1 MAQISF
7 PTQRPWST
15 LQHRRRGT
23 HSPGAYLNWLGRMLF
38 VKYLL
43 SGDDQQA
50 NASLLRHDSAN
61 FLCQQLCAN
70 MQFSPKSCDSRNAT
84 AARRSTGID
93 TRIVYSIGVR
103 CFIDYFWL
111 LSLPRS
117 HQRRR
122 CAALAPS
129 SPPCSLS
136 QVPNAVR
143 AYIHCNHLQSSPT
156 SAPAMAA
163 TLAGAV
169 NPPWRITSL
178 ARSCSPSPDYPYYPV
193 TATGKGLTAF
203 TPPAPTTSLR

>member
-1 MAQISF
+1 MHPCHAMTL
-7 PTQRPWST
+7 PT
-15 LQHRRRGT
+15 
-23 HSPGAYLNWLGRMLF
+23 
-38 VKYLL
+38 
-43 SGDDQQA
+43 
-50 NASLLRHDSAN
+50 SL
-61 FLCQQLCAN
+61 QQLCAN
-70 MQFSPKSCDSRNAT
+70 MQFSPKSCDSRNT
-84 AARRSTGID
+84 MAACRGTGID

-103 CFIDYFWL
+103 CFIDYFWH

-178 ARSCSPSPDYPYYPV
+178 VRSCSPSPDYPYLPV